1 MASVD
6 LSRRSAAPELMDA
19 EPVDFATFE
28 ACLRDLERIN
38 RWTRSYALTLRW
50 LERVIAQ
57 HGSRRRLLLVDVGSG
72 YGDMLRRIAAWGQR
86 RGVRLDLIGID
97 RNPHA
102 AIAAGCATPPGA
114 PIRYLTADVFDLPDE
129 PQPHLVISALFAHHL
144 DDHQLVRFLRWME
157 SRARLGW
164 LINDLH
170 RHVLAYRVARRAPE
184 LLRMSPLVRH
194 DAAISV
200 ARAFER
206 RDWQLF
212 LHQAELGEPPPTVTW
227 NFPFRYAVCRIKS
240 P

>member
-6 LSRRSAAPELMDA
+6 LSRRSTAPELMDA
-19 EPVDFATFE
+19 LPVDLGTLE

-50 LERVIAQ
+50 LDRVLAQ
-57 HGSRRRLLLVDVGSG
+57 HGSRRLLLVDVGCG

-86 RGVRLDLIGID
+86 RGVRLDLVGID
-97 RNPHA
+97 RNHHA
-102 AIAAGCATPPGA
+102 AIAAARATPPDA
-114 PIRYLTADVFDLPDE
+114 PIRYLTTDVFDLADE
-129 PQPHLVISALFAHHL
+129 PRPDLVISALFAHHL
-144 DDHQLVRFLRWME
+144 DDQQLIRFVRWME
-157 SRARLGW
+157 SQARLGW

-170 RHVLAYRVARRAPE
+170 RHGLAYWVARRAPE
-184 LLRMSPLVRH
+184 LMRMSPLVRH
-194 DAAISV
+194 DAAVSV

-227 NFPFRYAVCRIKS
+227 HFPFRYAVSRIKS